1 MTMKL
6 GEGMNWTTAMPL
18 LMYVLEADVESTVD
32 QAARDTVRAELM
44 RLANSLDEHNA
55 RVAAE
60 EEDTTDED

>member
-18 LMYVLEADVESTVD
+18 LMFVLESGVKSKADQE
-32 QAARDTVRAELM
+32 ARDTVRAEFM

-60 EEDTTDED
+60 EEAE